1 MYTMRVIYVEAD
13 LAPRII
19 DIPHTLPD
27 MQALVGGMIEI
38 VEPFDDPGVVLV
50 CDECGRNDGK
60 PVNRIINERIDV
72 CGSFFICGHNGE
84 ELCSIPE
91 AMIFKYVSMFRCDD
105 KGRTEKA

>member
-1 MYTMRVIYVEAD
+1 MRGIYVEPDAE
-13 LAPRII
+13 PRII
-19 DIPHTLPD
+19 NIPHTLSE

-38 VEPFDDPGVVLV
+38 VEPFDDSDVVLV

-60 PVNRIINERIDV
+60 PVNRVINEKIDI

-91 AMIFKYVSMFRCDD
+91 AKIFKYASMFRIET
-105 KGRTEKA
+105 KSKTL